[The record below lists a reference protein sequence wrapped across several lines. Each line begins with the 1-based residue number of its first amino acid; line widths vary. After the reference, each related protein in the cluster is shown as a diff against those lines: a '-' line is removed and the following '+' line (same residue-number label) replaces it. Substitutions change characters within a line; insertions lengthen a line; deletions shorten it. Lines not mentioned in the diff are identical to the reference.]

1 LLQNII
7 IVSVYREGFEVVL
20 FLQNLRLKVG
30 SDIILEG
37 TLIGLALT
45 MIVGV
50 LTILAQRRLPH
61 KKMLV
66 FTGGLLVVV
75 LSVMVGETV
84 QEMQLAD
91 G

>member
-1 LLQNII
+1 
-7 IVSVYREGFEVVL
+7 
-20 FLQNLRLKVG
+20 
-30 SDIILEG
+30 
-37 TLIGLALT
+37 
-45 MIVGV
+45 
-50 LTILAQRRLPH
+50 
-61 KKMLV
+61 MLV